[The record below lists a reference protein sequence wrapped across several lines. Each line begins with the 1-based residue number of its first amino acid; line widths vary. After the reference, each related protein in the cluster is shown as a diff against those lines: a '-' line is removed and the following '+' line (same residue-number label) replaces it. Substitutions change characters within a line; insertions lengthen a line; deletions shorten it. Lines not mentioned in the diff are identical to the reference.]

1 MRSAGD
7 LRPVVQSF
15 VRAYLKQGLNRP
27 PNRRDLEN
35 WLMTKKCLEWPD
47 AKMVVALLVL
57 RRVLFVNAAGE
68 IYMTDCRERQM
79 PMTQRKWGKK

>member
-27 PNRRDLEN
+27 PKRRDLEE
-35 WLMTKKCLEWPD
+35 WLMKKKRLEWPD
-47 AKMVVALLVL
+47 AKIFVGLLIL
-57 RRVLFVNAAGE
+57 RRVLFLNDAGE
-68 IYMTDCRERQM
+68 IFMTDCRKRRTTLKYKPRE
-79 PMTQRKWGKK
+79 KN